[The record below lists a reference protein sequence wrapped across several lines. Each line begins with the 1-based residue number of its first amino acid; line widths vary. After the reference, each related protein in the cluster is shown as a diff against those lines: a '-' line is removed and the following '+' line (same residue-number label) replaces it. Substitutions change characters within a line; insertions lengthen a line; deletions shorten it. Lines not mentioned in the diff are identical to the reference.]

1 MGNARPGLPV
11 LHTSVEGTVA
21 APTSDVWALVRD
33 FEGWGR
39 WWPRLTTSL
48 VDPTGVEP
56 LVAGQVR
63 LVSANGRSYK
73 EKLIKIDDDNMTLE
87 YELVSSKGAAAVALP
102 VTAKT
107 TVEVCAGRDKATS
120 RMVWSCAFQTD
131 VPEGGVAIRKG
142 QEVAYT
148 EGIEAIKKEVGDGAP
163 PHEPVQVSVA
173 MGASVDAALTPVG
186 TLTLSVGGAC
196 LATLRLSPGGAVLG
210 GREGLTLHLA
220 PDDGDLT
227 VELVDPEGG
236 ALATGT
242 LPAAALLG
250 AQDKESEEG
259 LVHKVTLS
267 SSTSSAV
274 ACYLLSVETP
284 PPASPA
290 EALSQLL
297 LAMGQELL
305 GQITATAFR
314 IGSDD
319 GALTWAYAS
328 YPSASAETPLPK
340 YCASLP
346 PSEAIPPARTGFLF
360 GRSTEF
366 LYAQV
371 RLLQLVVDTS
381 PQGGLDEAT
390 RLRMAAS
397 AAAIKKEIAADPWS
411 APFFGS
417 ITKPLVADN
426 WKDDGEVA
434 EQFIRGVNPMKIV
447 RVTGDPT
454 AALPSVFHSLTDPDG
469 RGLGAL
475 VACKSLFYA
484 DYSELALGEE
494 DEASGA
500 FTHAAFS
507 SVLDSPVGARK
518 YWYAPRV
525 VLYKTPG
532 GKLSL
537 LGFTLTRKG
546 DGTEDEVYTA
556 STHAPMVYLLAKAHM
571 TCADN
576 QAHQFVSHLGMT
588 HLLAEPFIVATHNA
602 LPSTHVV
609 ARLLVPHFADT
620 IGINFL
626 ARQTLVSTVAPL
638 TDATFSAGTANGM
651 DVFSAAY
658 QGWDFLG
665 SNFVNGLA
673 ARGFSLSGAEDE
685 LDGFYYRDDGVKV
698 WNAFIRHVSAVLT
711 AAYGPDGDAAV
722 AADADLALWV
732 EEMRSPDKAAV
743 TSFPASFGSVK
754 ALTEALVTIIF
765 MCSAQHAAV
774 NFSQEEYVTY
784 VPNRPDSMRVPMP
797 PTPPAGED
805 LPPTA
810 LAAAFPTA
818 GVSLF
823 QTFFGYLLSS
833 PTQAPATSIEA
844 QSALREEFPAEVGA
858 LAADLRR
865 IQADI
870 KERNDKL
877 VAIGQ
882 APYVYLSPENM
893 PLSIDI

>member
-1 MGNARPGLPV
+1 MGNANPGLPV
-11 LHTSVEGTVA
+11 LHTSVEGTIA
-21 APTSDVWALVRD
+21 APEADVWALVRD

-63 LVSANGRSYK
+63 LVTGFGRSYK
-73 EKLIKIDDDNMTLE
+73 EKLIKIDDDKMTLE
-87 YELVSSKGAAAVALP
+87 YELASSAADTAVALP
-102 VTAKT
+102 VIAKT
-107 TVEVCAGRDKATS
+107 TVEVCAGKDKSTS
-120 RMVWSCAFQTD
+120 RTVWSCAFQTNA
-131 VPEGGVAIRKG
+131 PEGGATIRKG
-142 QEVAYT
+142 QEAAYT
-148 EGIEAIKKEVGDGAP
+148 AGIEAIKAEVGDGAP
-163 PHEPVQVSVA
+163 VHEPVQVSVA
-173 MGASVDAALTPVG
+173 MGAVDTSLTPVG
-186 TLTLSVGGAC
+186 TLSLSVSGAC

-210 GREGLTLHLA
+210 GGEGVTLHLA

-227 VELVDPEGG
+227 VELVDPEGCV
-236 ALATGT
+236 LAKGS

-250 AQDKESEEG
+250 EQDAESEKG

-267 SSTSSAV
+267 SSTSSAT
-274 ACYLLSVETP
+274 ACYVLSVEVP

-290 EALSQLL
+290 AALSQLL
-297 LAMGQELL
+297 LAMGKELL

-314 IGSDD
+314 IGADED
-319 GALTWAYAS
+319 ALKWAYAS

-340 YCASLP
+340 FCATLP
-346 PSEAIPPARTGFLF
+346 PSEAIPPERTGFLF

-381 PQGGLDEAT
+381 PGGGMDEAT
-390 RLRMAAS
+390 RLQMEAKQ
-397 AAAIKKEIAADPWS
+397 AAIKKELAADPWS
-411 APFFGS
+411 APFFGP
-417 ITKPLVADN
+417 ITKPLVAST
-426 WKDDGEVA
+426 WRDDGEVA
-434 EQFIRGVNPMKIV
+434 AQFIRGVNPMKIV
-447 RVTGDPT
+447 RVTGDAT
-454 AALPSVFHSLTDPDG
+454 ATVPSVFHSLTDPDG
-469 RGLGAL
+469 RSLEAL
-475 VACKSLFYA
+475 AACKSLFYA
-484 DYSELALGEE
+484 DYPELAVGEE

-507 SVLDSPVGARK
+507 PVLDSPVGARK

-546 DGTEDEVYTA
+546 DGSGDEVYTS
-556 STHAPMVYLLAKAHM
+556 STHSPMVYLLAKAHM

-588 HLLAEPFIVATHNA
+588 HLLAEPFIVASHNA
-602 LPSTHVV
+602 LPPSHVV

-626 ARQTLVSTVAPL
+626 ARQTLVSPVAPL
-638 TDATFSAGTANGM
+638 TDATFSVGTANAM
-651 DVFSAAY
+651 DIFSAAY

-665 SNFVNGLA
+665 SNFVNALA
-673 ARGFSLSGAEDE
+673 ARGFTLDGEEDE
-685 LDGFYYRDDGVKV
+685 LDGFFYRDDGVKV

-732 EEMRSPDKAAV
+732 EEMRSPDKADV
-743 TSFPASFGSVK
+743 SSFPASFGTVK

-774 NFSQEEYVTY
+774 NFPQSEYVTY
-784 VPNRPDSMRVPMP
+784 VPNRPDSMRAPMF

-805 LPPTA
+805 LPVTA
-810 LAAAFPTA
+810 LAASLPTA

-823 QTFFGYLLSS
+823 QTLFGHLLSS
-833 PTQAPATSIEA
+833 PTQAPASSIEA

-870 KERNDKL
+870 KERNDGLAAK
-877 VAIGQ
+877 GE
-882 APYVYLSPENM
+882 PTYPYLSPENM